1 MAATLLRMPVSAT
14 HSIVGATVG
23 FALVAMGTRGIN
35 WGKLAMISE
44 YSENLR
50 LIHTWKKRT
59 WKRWPWTVGFLVI
72 FYCTFALEKFHFRVR
87 FPSVCMNHY
96 FFPVIF
102 DIVKSFAIC
111 FTNTESMDRQAGWEW
126 MRSFTYDFAVD
137 MMLLDQHRYLI
148 GRFIGGL

>member
-50 LIHTWKKRT
+50 LIHTR
-59 WKRWPWTVGFLVI
+59 
-72 FYCTFALEKFHFRVR
+72 
-87 FPSVCMNHY
+87 
-96 FFPVIF
+96 
-102 DIVKSFAIC
+102 
-111 FTNTESMDRQAGWEW
+111 
-126 MRSFTYDFAVD
+126 
-137 MMLLDQHRYLI
+137 
-148 GRFIGGL
+148 